1 MAKGLK
7 RKAQQAAIH
16 KNAWKKVHVELDEPA
31 SSSSNHYDETSN
43 RKRSADRDLEA
54 NPKED
59 VAMFYGL
66 EVLDSSQYQVETTSK
81 GLKQMRFLTPV
92 AAPEPVE
99 EEKMPEES
107 VEVVEPT
114 NSSTTPEEEAKKK
127 KKNKKKKKKKK
138 AEASKQNEK
147 DTDVTSS
154 SAEIDSSSPPQQKEA
169 EINIDA
175 IQTQWCI
182 ATGGVTL
189 HPVLC
194 QALQAQSFTT
204 PTPIQAAALPAAI
217 LGRRNMVGAAPTGS
231 GKTLA
236 FMLPIA
242 QFLLEQ
248 QTSDERSRSLQAL
261 IMTPTRE
268 LALQIQ
274 AEGRKLFETSPWN
287 ANKMIGCIVGGLALA
302 KQARVLEKDRPPILV
317 GTVGRL
323 WELVRSV
330 RVVYWVD
337 DWLDWERAA
346 VFKEEKHSHLDIR
359 LRIGTLCRPVMIRQ
373 DIARQSEIKALSH
386 GIHSRGQSPLLFVL

>member
-16 KNAWKKVHVELDEPA
+16 KDAWKKVHVELPEPDA
-31 SSSSNHYDETSN
+31 SSSNHYDEST
-43 RKRSADRDLEA
+43 RQRTADRDLEA
-54 NPKED
+54 NSKEE

-66 EVLDSSQYQVETTSK
+66 EVLDSSQYQVETTSTGIK
-81 GLKQMRFLTPV
+81 QLKVLTPAV
-92 AAPEPVE
+92 APEPIVE
-99 EEKMPEES
+99 EKKVETS
-107 VEVVEPT
+107 VEVAEPT
-114 NSSTTPEEEAKKK
+114 DPSSSAKEEAKKK
-127 KKNKKKKKKKK
+127 KKNIKKKKK
-138 AEASKQNEK
+138 EAARAKQNDK
-147 DTDVTSS
+147 DTAETSS
-154 SAEIDSSSPPQQKEA
+154 SAQIDSSSPQQE
-169 EINIDA
+169 ETDIDIDA

-194 QALQAQSFTT
+194 QSLQAQSFTG

-217 LGRRNMVGAAPTGS
+217 LGRRNLVGAAPTGS

-236 FMLPIA
+236 FLLPIA

-248 QTSDERSRSLQAL
+248 QTSDERTRTVTAL

-317 GTVGRL
+317 GTVGRV

-330 RVVYWVD
+330 CLYQVVG
-337 DWLDWERAA
+337 WE
-346 VFKEEKHSHLDIR
+346 
-359 LRIGTLCRPVMIRQ
+359 
-373 DIARQSEIKALSH
+373 
-386 GIHSRGQSPLLFVL
+386 